1 MFIKSCATAILYFY
15 HIDFWPWGS
24 EEGVGLMSLVDFYET
39 GKQLFLKIYI
49 FSLQIKLKKE
59 MIECITT

>member
-1 MFIKSCATAILYFY
+1 MYANN
-15 HIDFWPWGS
+15 
-24 EEGVGLMSLVDFYET
+24 DFYET